1 MKGDI
6 EYFADTVLLEKMFSI
21 VAIADENSPTLTKTA
36 FDLSSMLSPIKSAI
50 VSGVGSQVHSDSPV
64 SSVVN
69 FLAPGIL
76 FKLHPAFG
84 IIMTAAQLFG
94 FDLVSIFTKVA
105 DLVKKALLSGKQL
118 TTVDINNIAQQA
130 APELSSTA
138 GEDLFIGI
146 RHLEQNGGL
155 FKAAINPFSFFGAK
169 DKSRYSSPRYYPS
182 SYSGTSDEQ
191 VSPFIRMFSFLGKEW
206 KGKFLLGFVTWVIK
220 TVLLSAGLLVAGA
233 AIKSMLT
240 PSQSKTPANP
250 NAPISQTPTNPNTPA
265 NPTAAVIKEP
275 RPSGSGA
282 VPMRNN
288 PTDNWVVKLEGR
300 KPSDIILAWLLQS
313 YPDLNEYKDIVN
325 NSPAFWSAVK
335 RVTKNWPVG
344 QSSLVIPPEF
354 NKIDDILNLFVHD
367 IYLEINKQES
377 I

>member
-69 FLAPGIL
+69 FLAPAIL

-84 IIMTAAQLFG
+84 IIMTAAQMFG

-155 FKAAINPFSFFGAK
+155 FKAAINPFSLSGLLGMK
-169 DKSRYSSPRYYPS
+169 DKS
-182 SYSGTSDEQ
+182 SGEQ

-233 AIKSMLT
+233 AIKSMLM

-377 I
+377 A

>member
-21 VAIADENSPTLTKTA
+21 IAITDNKSSIITKTA
-36 FDLSSMLSPIKSAI
+36 FDLSSMLSPLKSAI
-50 VSGVGSQVHSDSPV
+50 VSGVGSQVDTASPL

-69 FLAPGIL
+69 LLAPGIL

-84 IIMTAAQLFG
+84 IIMTAAQMFG

-118 TTVDINNIAQQA
+118 TTVDINQMAQQA

-138 GEDLFIGI
+138 GEDLFVGI
-146 RHLEQNGGL
+146 RHLEKHGGL
-155 FKAAINPFSFFGAK
+155 FKAAGWFG
-169 DKSRYSSPRYYPS
+169 SSKKPTDS
-182 SYSGTSDEQ
+182 TSA
-191 VSPFIRMFSFLGKEW
+191 FLRMFGFLGKEW
-206 KGKFLLGFVTWVIK
+206 KGKFLLGFVTWVLK

-233 AIKSMLT
+233 AIKGMLT
-240 PSQSKTPANP
+240 PSKPAT
-250 NAPISQTPTNPNTPA
+250 QTNPNL
-265 NPTAAVIKEP
+265 PTAQQQTPNQPLSPKNPASVIKEP

-282 VPMRNN
+282 VPMRNV
-288 PTDNWVVKLEGR
+288 PTDNWVVMLEGR

-313 YPDLNEYKDIVN
+313 YPDLNEYKDIIN

-335 RVTKNWPVG
+335 RFTKNWPVG
-344 QSSLVIPPEF
+344 QSSLVVPPEF

-377 I
+377 Q